1 MTILDEPIRD
11 ENVFFELAPQSARI
25 ANLVIDTFAYT
36 MLMILIL
43 TLSEA
48 FDFQI
53 KGYWGL
59 FFGPVYY
66 FICEYNFKGKTVGK
80 YFTKTRAVELNG
92 EDLTVKSVVLR
103 TLVRSIVVST
113 VFPLFFCFNNILH
126 DTWSNTAVV
135 KD

>member
-1 MTILDEPIRD
+1 MTILDEPIKG
-11 ENVFFELAPQSARI
+11 EKMFFELAPQSARI
-25 ANLVIDTFAYT
+25 ANLVIDTFSYT

-43 TLSEA
+43 TLSEE
-48 FDFQI
+48 FDFRI
-53 KGYWGL
+53 EGYWGL

-92 EDLTVKSVVLR
+92 DDLTLKSTALR
-103 TLVRSIVVST
+103 TLIRAFVVST
-113 VFPLFFCFNNILH
+113 VFFLFFNLNTCLH
-126 DTWSNTAVV
+126 DNWSNTAVV